1 MNKEGDSLFVYTLK
15 GVPATRKEEA
25 APADNCLYPH
35 LLVTGSFADVQD
47 MYRWLNGLAE
57 VDCTLPQAEML
68 TDEIT
73 AGCTDELEKIHRTY
87 AYVQQNIRYIAF
99 ETGWQDIGPTGLP
112 KCCASVT
119 ATAREWHSCCAHC

>member
-1 MNKEGDSLFVYTLK
+1 MKEREQGRGFPFVYTLK

-57 VDCTLPQAEML
+57 VDCTLP
-68 TDEIT
+68 
-73 AGCTDELEKIHRTY
+73 K
-87 AYVQQNIRYIAF
+87 
-99 ETGWQDIGPTGLP
+99 P
-112 KCCASVT
+112 KC
-119 ATAREWHSCCAHC
+119 